1 MPGPAN
7 FDALAPLNIVN
18 DLVPLSRTDEMA
30 KKIVTPWGGNG
41 MGEIIYLGHYARPL
55 EELGRLEHWPETIER
70 VIRGQHKIGARLTSQ
85 EEDNLRE
92 YMLRLQGTVSGRA
105 LWLLDTK
112 LVDQAGVDGL
122 CNCWYCNITDTSDFR
137 WIMDRLMV
145 GGGVGFSVER
155 ANVYKFPRVKKATVT
170 HFRAP
175 DTDFIVPDTRRGW
188 SDLMERVIQAH
199 FSGTGFSYS
208 TMLVREAGAP
218 LKTFGGT
225 ASGAAVL
232 IEGVGYICKLMCDR
246 ADKSLRSTDI
256 LDIVNI
262 IGKIVVAGS
271 ARRSAQIAIG
281 DPDDALFIR
290 AKRWANGTIPAW
302 RGNSNNTLVVDH
314 YAEIAD
320 DPAFWRNFDGGSE
333 PYGLFNRR
341 LSRTMGRLGERKPD
355 RLVEG
360 INPCGESTLENRGS
374 CNLATIF
381 LPNVES
387 FDQFVEISRILYK
400 VQKATALLPHPDP
413 LTMAT
418 IHKSMRLGQNVTGIL
433 QASEEQR
440 GWLSPGYEALH
451 AFDKE
456 WSKVLGVGE
465 SIKLTVVQPGGTLS
479 NLPGVTSG
487 IHAAY
492 APFYIRRVRMGS
504 NNPLVEMCR
513 KRGYPIVT
521 QVGLDGR
528 ADHSQLIIEFPIQ
541 APVGTPI
548 ASDLSVAEQLEKVVW
563 AQTVW
568 ADQSVSVTVT
578 FRPEELPDIKEW
590 LSENYDDKVKA
601 ISFLPYSD
609 HGFVLAPY
617 EPISEEEYHKRAD
630 RITADE
636 IDLHGDSTIEET
648 DCEGGACPTR

>member
-1 MPGPAN
+1 
-7 FDALAPLNIVN
+7 
-18 DLVPLSRTDEMA
+18 
-30 KKIVTPWGGNG
+30 
-41 MGEIIYLGHYARPL
+41 
-55 EELGRLEHWPETIER
+55 
-70 VIRGQHKIGARLTSQ
+70 
-85 EEDNLRE
+85 
-92 YMLRLQGTVSGRA
+92 MLRLQGTVSGRA

-112 LVDQAGVDGL
+112 LVDQAGIDGL
-122 CNCWYCNITDTSDFR
+122 CNCWFCNIIDTSDFR

-155 ANVYKFPRVKKATVT
+155 ANVYKFPKVKKASIE
-170 HFRAP
+170 HFHAD

-188 SDLMERVIQAH
+188 SDLIERTVQAH
-199 FSGTGFSYS
+199 FSGEGFSYS
-208 TMLVREAGAP
+208 TKLVRPAGAE
-218 LKTFGGT
+218 LKTFGGW
-225 ASGAAVL
+225 ASGPMIL
-232 IEGVGYICKLMCDR
+232 IEGVEDICQLMCER
-246 ADKSLRSTDI
+246 AGKSLRSTDI

-271 ARRSAQIAIG
+271 KRRSAQIAIG

-302 RGNSNNTLVVDH
+302 RSNSNNTLVVDH

-341 LSRTMGRLGERKPD
+341 LSRTMGRLGERRPD
-355 RLVEG
+355 PLVEG
-360 INPCGESTLENRGS
+360 INPCGESTLEDRGS

-387 FDQFVEISRILYK
+387 FDQFLDISRILYK

-413 LTMAT
+413 RTMAT
-418 IHKSMRLGQNVTGIL
+418 IHKSMRLGQNVTGLL
-433 QASEEQR
+433 QASDEQR
-440 GWLSPGYEALH
+440 SWLAPGYEALR

-465 SIKLTVVQPGGTLS
+465 SIKLTVIQPGGTLS

-492 APFYIRRVRMGS
+492 APFYIRRARFGAKD
-504 NNPLVEMCR
+504 PLIEMCR
-513 KRGYPIVT
+513 KRGYPIVANI
-521 QVGLDGR
+521 GLDGR
-528 ADHSQLIIEFPIQ
+528 PDHNQLIVEFPIQ
-541 APVGTPI
+541 APVGAPI
-548 ASDLSVAEQLEKVVW
+548 ASEMTVLEQLEKVVW
-563 AQTVW
+563 AQSAW

-578 FRPEELPDIKEW
+578 FRPEELPDIKRW
-590 LSENYDDKVKA
+590 LAENYDDKVKA

-617 EPISEEEYHKRAD
+617 EPISEEEYRKRAAK
-630 RITADE
+630 ITTDE
-636 IDLHGDSTIEET
+636 IDLHGSSNIDET